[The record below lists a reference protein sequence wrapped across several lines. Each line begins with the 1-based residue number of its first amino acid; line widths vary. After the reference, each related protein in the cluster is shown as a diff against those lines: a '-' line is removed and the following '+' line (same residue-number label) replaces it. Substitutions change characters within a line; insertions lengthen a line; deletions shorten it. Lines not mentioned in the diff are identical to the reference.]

1 MPIYSYSRI
10 GCFENCPR
18 KYKFQYIEKPP
29 IEMVE
34 GIEAYLG
41 TVVHETLETCYK
53 LATLGRPPSE
63 AELLGLYERTW
74 ADKLPAEI
82 KVVREGVSAD
92 DYFRLGQ
99 TALRKFHARYHPFD
113 QETTL
118 GLERNVSFALDPE
131 EKYSM
136 TGFIDRISRDPSGRL
151 RIHDYKTSATLPT
164 QPEADADAQLALYQ
178 LAVETMWPDNP
189 GIELVWHYLQ
199 FDVELISHRTPEQ
212 LARLRQEYIG
222 KIRRIEAATE
232 LGNFPTQESAL
243 CNWCEYLSLC
253 PAKGGAGVVAQAP
266 QIPLRLNARELAAVI
281 DEYLVLD
288 SRKKEAE
295 QRQQELR
302 EIITVHAETGTTTF
316 LAGSG
321 GGGVIVTVNQAMKL
335 PTRSADRRTYEQIR
349 EMLQT
354 AGLYQPFSALDMG
367 KIQDALETGAL
378 PPDLTARLRP
388 LAHIV
393 PQIVVRIRKPRQER

>member
-1 MPIYSYSRI
+1 MPVYSYSRI

-18 KYKFQYIEKPP
+18 KFKFQYIEKPP
-29 IEMVE
+29 IEIAE
-34 GIEAYLG
+34 GVEAYVG

-53 LATLGRPPSE
+53 MASFGRPPSGE
-63 AELLGLYERTW
+63 ELLGFYERTW
-74 ADKLPAEI
+74 TDKLPAEI
-82 KVVREGVSAD
+82 KIVREGVTVD

-99 TALRKFHARYHPFD
+99 TALRKYHARYHPFD

-118 GLERNVSFALDPE
+118 GLERNVSFTLDPKE
-131 EKYSM
+131 QYAM
-136 TGFIDRISRDPSGRL
+136 TGFIDRIGRDPSGRL

-178 LAVETMWPDNP
+178 LAVETMWPDNK

-199 FDVELISHRTPEQ
+199 FDVELISHRSAEQ
-212 LARLRQEYIG
+212 LAELRREYIG

-243 CNWCEYLSLC
+243 CNWCEYVSLC
-253 PAKGGAGVVAQAP
+253 PAKGGPGGVAP
-266 QIPLRLNARELAAVI
+266 TPEAPPRLNPRELAAVI

-288 SRKKEAE
+288 GRKKEAE
-295 QRQQELR
+295 KRQLELR
-302 EIITVHAETGTTTF
+302 EIIAAHAETGTTTF
-316 LAGSG
+316 LPGGG

-335 PTRSADRRTYEQIR
+335 PTRSTDLRGYERIR
-349 EMLQT
+349 EMIQA
-354 AGLYQPFSALDMG
+354 AGIYQPFSALDMS
-367 KIQDALETGAL
+367 KIQDALETGGL

-388 LAHIV
+388 LAHVV
-393 PQIVVRIRKPRQER
+393 PLVVVRVRKPK